1 MNFQRIASA
10 LAKKGAIGRFGV
22 DFIIVPQDFDDYEI
36 YALEINLRQ
45 GGTTHP
51 FETLRLLTNGDYS
64 EENGIF
70 LDDRD
75 VEKYYVASD
84 NVQSDAYCGLLPS
97 DLMTIIGNHD
107 LMFDEETHE
116 GVVFHLMGALS
127 QFGKVGMT
135 CIGNSIEDA
144 QEIYDKVVQIL
155 DDETKT

>member
-1 MNFQRIASA
+1 M
-10 LAKKGAIGRFGV
+10 AKKGAIGRFGV
-22 DFIIVPQDFDDYEI
+22 DFIVVPQDFDDFDI

-51 FETLRLLTNGDYS
+51 YETMRLLTNGSYS
-64 EENGIF
+64 EEKGIF
-70 LDDRD
+70 IDDRH

-84 NVQSDAYCGLLPS
+84 NVKKENYCGLLPS

-107 LMFDEETHE
+107 LMFHQETHV

-135 CIGNSIEDA
+135 CVGNTLEDA
-144 QEIYDKVVQIL
+144 QELYDKVVNIL
-155 DDETKT
+155 DEETSKNNGEHLL